1 MVTRSADKAAKRR
14 TRRRSGLPRAGN
26 TLRKKLF
33 RDMGRAKM
41 QFLSIIMLCA
51 LGTFAFAALD
61 GMARMTRTTIETYF
75 EENNLCDFW
84 VTVPAGVDRAALQ
97 KLEAVEGVSEVIARS
112 VTDLETT
119 LGDNVNANVTAYD
132 GAMTIN
138 TPLMRSGEPLDPG
151 DMRGCLIQERYAK
164 AQGLDLGDRI
174 SVKLGGEECTFVIRG
189 ICVSPEYVALSL
201 GVASDPDEYGF
212 ILVNACALPQIPLTQ
227 AIVTLDEGADE
238 AAVKAAIE
246 RALPDALVVDH
257 NSHTSTARCF
267 NDAEMFENLTY
278 VFPILCYAVAALIVM
293 TTLSRMIDNQRM
305 QMGTLKALGFSAR
318 QIRSHYLSYAIVPS
332 FVGALI
338 GTILGHTTLPP
349 FLWDALMSQSEM
361 PYRLRP
367 PISLPAWCM
376 VGLTV
381 VMSVAICYHT
391 YRQSARETT
400 AALLRP
406 KPPKDG
412 KRILLERITPLW
424 TRLSFNAKMIVR
436 NLMRNKLRTVMSFV
450 GLLCCTALII
460 TSFGLQD
467 SVTRLSGNYYTKT
480 LRYDVRANLTG
491 EVGTAESY
499 ERRLNAE
506 RVECLME
513 TSVSLRAEGGTRTT
527 LLTILGDSQTL
538 QHLGENETFLP
549 LQSGTVAVTYKL
561 SQTLSI
567 AVGDAVR
574 LYLPG
579 DDEPLS
585 MTVGQ
590 IVHNNTVQGLY
601 MNRSTWE
608 AQRKGAFTPTA
619 IQLAGLGD
627 GVIKTLEDMD
637 EVDSLDYPSEQIGDM
652 LELLNALSSVFTMI
666 TCIALALAFVI
677 CYNMGLM
684 NFVERLREYATLKVL
699 GYHQKEIR
707 SLILNENLII
717 SVLGVLSGIFPGY
730 LLTNVVMHSCEP
742 ETGYYPGVP
751 QVQSIVLACVITFFF
766 SIFIQLLLTR
776 KVKKIDM
783 VEALKSVE

>member
-1 MVTRSADKAAKRR
+1 MVK
-14 TRRRSGLPRAGN
+14 N

-33 RDMGRAKM
+33 RDMSRAAM

-61 GMARMTRTTIETYF
+61 GMARMTRTTIDTYF

-84 VTVPAGVDRAALQ
+84 VTLPAGMDRAALD
-97 KLEAVEGVSEVIARS
+97 KIAAVDGVEEIIPRFVM
-112 VTDLETT
+112 DMETT

-138 TPLMRSGEPLDPG
+138 TPLLREGELLDPG
-151 DMRGCLIQERYAK
+151 DLRGCLIQERYAN
-164 AQGLDLGDRI
+164 AQGLALGDRI
-174 SVKLGGEECTFVIRG
+174 SVKLYGEEHTFVIRG
-189 ICVSPEYVALSL
+189 VCVSPEYVALSM
-201 GVASDPDEYGF
+201 GVASNPNEYGF
-212 ILVNACALPQIPLTQ
+212 ILVNARALPQVPLTQ
-227 AIVTLDEGADE
+227 AIVTMEDGADE
-238 AAVKAAIE
+238 DAVQAAIE
-246 RALPDALVVDH
+246 AALPDALVVDRGA
-257 NSHTSTARCF
+257 HTSTARCN
-267 NDAEMFENLTY
+267 NDAQMFENLTY

-318 QIRSHYLSYAIVPS
+318 QIRNHYLSYAVVPS
-332 FVGALI
+332 LVGATI
-338 GTILGHTTLPP
+338 GTIVGHTALPP
-349 FLWDALMSQSEM
+349 ILWDALMGQSEM

-381 VMSVAICYHT
+381 VMSVTICYYT

-424 TRLSFNAKMIVR
+424 TRLSFNSKMIVR
-436 NLMRNKLRTVMSFV
+436 NLMRNKLRTFMSFV
-450 GLLCCTALII
+450 GLLCCTMLII
-460 TSFGLQD
+460 TSLGLQD
-467 SVTRLSGNYYTKT
+467 SVKRLSGNYYTKT
-480 LRYDVRANLTG
+480 LRYDVRANLRG
-491 EVGTAESY
+491 EVGTADSY
-499 ERRLNAE
+499 ERRIDAE
-506 RVECLME
+506 IVECIME
-513 TSVSLRAEGGTRTT
+513 QSASLRAAGGTRTT
-527 LLTILGDSQTL
+527 LITILDDDQTL
-538 QHLGENETFLP
+538 QYLGENETYLP
-549 LQSGTVAVTYKL
+549 VASGTVGVTYKL
-561 SQTLSI
+561 AKTLSI
-567 AVGDAVR
+567 AVGDEVK

-579 DDEPLS
+579 DDEAIA

-601 MNRSTWE
+601 MNRSTWV
-608 AQRKGAFTPTA
+608 AQRKGDFRPTA
-619 IQLAGLGD
+619 IQVAGPREGCIQAL
-627 GVIKTLEDMD
+627 LDMD
-637 EVDSLDYPSEQIGDM
+637 EVDSIDYPADQIDDM

-666 TCIALALAFVI
+666 TCIALALAYVI

-717 SVLGVLSGIFPGY
+717 SVLGVLGGIVPGY
-730 LLTNVVMHSCEP
+730 LLTDVVMHSCEP
-742 ETGYYPGVP
+742 ESGFYPGVP
-751 QVQSIVLACVITFFF
+751 TVQSVVIACVITFCF

-776 KVKKIDM
+776 KVRKIDM